1 MDVDDDDEFKV
12 FKFVFRLVGKL
23 IVVIC
28 FGAVVAVVVVMV
40 VVIVFICSLSSSLLD
55 EFDKASSL
63 PRLLLALVV
72 IGFDAEAFRRVILR
86 ALFKVTGVFFTVD

>member
-28 FGAVVAVVVVMV
+28 FGAVVVMV